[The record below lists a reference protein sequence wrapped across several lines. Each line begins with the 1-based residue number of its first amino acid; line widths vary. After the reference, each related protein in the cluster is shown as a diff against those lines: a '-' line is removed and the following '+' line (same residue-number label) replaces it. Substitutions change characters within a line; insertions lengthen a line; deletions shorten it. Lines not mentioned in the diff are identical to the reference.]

1 MILKE
6 WRKFKGWAVLEYF
19 LFKGGRT
26 YLKELSRALAIS
38 PRTAQIYLQLYERE
52 GLLEKEKAG
61 NAIFYSLAAN
71 AMTKEL
77 KRTYLLLRISP
88 CISKFVSGNPQLSNV
103 TLYGSAARGEYDK
116 DSDIDLLVISPS
128 KKINLSEVSQLEK
141 ELGLEVKLEILTIG
155 EWRRLAEKKDKFYS
169 SITKSNMVLY
179 GALP

>member
-1 MILKE
+1 
-6 WRKFKGWAVLEYF
+6 
-19 LFKGGRT
+19 
-26 YLKELSRALAIS
+26 
-38 PRTAQIYLQLYERE
+38 
-52 GLLEKEKAG
+52 
-61 NAIFYSLAAN
+61 
-71 AMTKEL
+71 MTKEL
-77 KRTYLLLRISP
+77 KKAYLLLKISP
-88 CISKFVSGNPQLSNV
+88 CINKFVAGNPQLSNV